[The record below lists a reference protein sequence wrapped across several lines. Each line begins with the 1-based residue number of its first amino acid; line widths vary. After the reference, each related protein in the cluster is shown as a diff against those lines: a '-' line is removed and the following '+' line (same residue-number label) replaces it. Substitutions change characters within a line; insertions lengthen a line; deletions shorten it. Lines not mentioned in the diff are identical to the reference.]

1 MATVPKAQA
10 VISPNATIIATGI
23 VRISAIRTTMMGKA
37 SKALSKPMRRLRL
50 GLLATVA
57 RTNMTCSGSN
67 QVSKRPRATQ
77 VKIGQNG
84 K

>member
-1 MATVPKAQA
+1 M
-10 VISPNATIIATGI
+10 IATGI
-23 VRISAIRTTMMGKA
+23 VRISAIRTTSTGKA
-37 SKALSKPMRRLRL
+37 SKALSSPMRKLRL
-50 GLLATVA
+50 GLLAAVV

-67 QVSKRPRATQ
+67 RVSKRPRTIQ